1 MGAFLAPHRATGVS
15 QHALVALQLS
25 GRAGNMQLDGPRVGL
40 LHNMGGLA
48 VANYATVLRG

>member
-48 VANYATVLRG
+48 VATYATVLRG